1 MQLTASE
8 YPGVSTTVNLSLT
21 PLSSISTVDDSIFT
35 VRSILSANVH
45 TSPPSHHHHQQQQ
58 QQQQHLILLGPMVW
72 KFVSKKTRVALSSR
86 WWKPRELTSMSSRY
100 RLVTDRQTDG
110 QTDGRRRLC
119 LSDAKSDINETD
131 RVNAISCDA
140 VRTCNVRNDS
150 AGVEISEEQT
160 VDDSR
165 FAETSFT

>member
-86 WWKPRELTSMSSRY
+86 WWKPRELT
-100 RLVTDRQTDG
+100 
-110 QTDGRRRLC
+110 DGRRRLC